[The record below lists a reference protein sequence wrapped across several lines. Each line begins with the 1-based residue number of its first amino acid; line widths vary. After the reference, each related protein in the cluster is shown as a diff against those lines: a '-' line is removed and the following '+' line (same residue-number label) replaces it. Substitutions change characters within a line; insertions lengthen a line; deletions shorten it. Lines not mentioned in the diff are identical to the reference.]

1 MRVEKTRFPKSLFAL
16 VLDLGLSL
24 TMCGALV
31 QCAHMNTC
39 PLQLEAQKRIL
50 ILDGGI
56 GTMFQQ
62 NKLQESDYRGE
73 RFADTARYPR
83 DLANN
88 NDILALTQPEMLMA
102 IHDAYFRAGADFA
115 STSTFSC
122 SLFGQH
128 EYFHIAPPGKHGQE
142 YYEGVLADVE
152 LARLVR
158 EMNLAALAIARE
170 SAEKAEARDGRKRY
184 VLGSLGPMAVMCSMS
199 SDVND
204 PAWRAVN
211 FDQLRRVYR
220 HQLLCLLE
228 GGVDGLIMETTFDT
242 LNAKACL
249 FAIDELREEGHDI
262 PPVILSVTIT
272 DRAGRTLS
280 GQTVE
285 AFWNSVRHNPLFAV
299 GLNCSLG
306 AELMIPF
313 AKELSELADCIICVY
328 PNAGMPD
335 PFSPTGYEHDAATM
349 APMIKEY
356 AELGLLNIVG
366 GCCGTTPEHI
376 AAIAAEVQAFPPRV
390 LAARPHP
397 KQLRLS
403 GLEPYNHDESRN
415 TLFVGERCN
424 VAGSPL
430 FAKQIRAGEFDKALA
445 IARRQ
450 VENGAVVLDF
460 CFDDGLIDGPSTMRH
475 FINLVSAEPDI
486 ARVPFMID
494 SSRWDVMEAGLQ
506 CLQGKGI
513 VNSISLKNGEEEF
526 LRMAR
531 LIRRYGAA
539 VVVMGFDE
547 EGMAEGVDA
556 RLRIAKRAHDLLVDV
571 VGFEECDIIFD
582 PNVLPVGTGIAEH
595 ACYGT
600 DFIGGVEKIHE
611 AFPNCQLSGGIS
623 NVSFAFRG
631 MNTVREAMHSAFL
644 YHAQKKGLNI
654 SIVNAGM
661 LGVYDMIEPQLLT
674 LVEDV
679 LLNRHE
685 GATEALLAHAQTLVP
700 AKDAPTEHVEE
711 WRLRPVNER
720 LSYALVK
727 GIIDFI
733 EEDTQEA
740 LSRCTNPL
748 ELIEGPLMD
757 GMSQVGDLFGAGKMF
772 LPQVVKSARVMKQ
785 SVALITPLIEQGQ
798 QAGSSVG
805 TIVLA
810 TVKGDVHDI
819 GKNIVGVV
827 LACNGFRVID
837 LGVMVSC
844 EKIVATAIAEKADL
858 VGLSG
863 LITPSLEEMSK
874 VAGALQLEGL
884 SIPLMVGGA
893 TTSALHTALKV
904 SPHYPRCL
912 VVQTADASTIVPV
925 AAALVGRERERFIQT
940 QLGEQ
945 ERLRQGFKKKDI
957 PLLSLADA
965 RAQALQID
973 WAAQPQPQPV
983 RTGRFTCSTP
993 VHGCSCHNPRP
1004 DFEIPWAE
1012 LIDAAD
1018 WSILLRSFELDA
1030 AWNTLKNTYHSNAN
1044 PEMRHEAEK
1053 LMQDAQELIAQG
1065 RDEEWLSIRAVFGL
1079 WAAHS
1084 QQDDIIV
1091 EGGSVLYGMR
1101 QQKLSKQ
1108 PRVGIADFV
1117 APEGQG
1123 GYVGAVQI
1131 SVSGGE
1137 QFAPSDDTYRAI
1149 LMPAVANML
1158 AESMAEC
1165 VQVRVAECWPDA
1177 GSNIVRPACGYPSQ
1191 PDHEEKR
1198 TVFDLLNAR
1207 EYTGAQLTDTAM
1219 MMPQASVCALIFN
1232 HPQARYFS
1240 VEPLGED
1247 QKADYAARKANHPH

>member
-1 MRVEKTRFPKSLFAL
+1 MTS
-16 VLDLGLSL
+16 
-24 TMCGALV
+24 T
-31 QCAHMNTC
+31 
-39 PLQLEAQKRIL
+39 LQLEAQKRIL

-62 NKLQESDYRGE
+62 NKLVESDYRGE
-73 RFADTARYPR
+73 RFADISRYPR
-83 DLANN
+83 DLMNN
-88 NDILALTQPEMLMA
+88 NDVLALTQPEMLMA
-102 IHDAYFRAGADFA
+102 IHDAYFMAGSDIA
-115 STSTFSC
+115 STSTFAS

-142 YYEGVLADVE
+142 YYDGVLADDE
-152 LARLVR
+152 LATLVR
-158 EMNLAALAIARE
+158 ELNLAAVQIART
-170 SAEKAEARDGRKRY
+170 SAQNAEARDGRKRY
-184 VLGSLGPMAVMCSMS
+184 VFGSLGPMAVMCSMS
-199 SDVND
+199 SNVND

-211 FDQLRRVYR
+211 FDQLRCVYR
-220 HQLLCLLE
+220 HQVLCLLE
-228 GGVDGLIMETTFDT
+228 GGVDGLILETTFDT

-249 FAIDELREEGHDI
+249 FAIDELREEGESI
-262 PPVILSVTIT
+262 PPVILSATIT
-272 DRAGRTLS
+272 DKAGRTLS

-285 AFWNSVRHNPLFAV
+285 AFWNSVRHHPLFAV

-306 AELMIPF
+306 AEVMMSF
-313 AKELSELADCIICVY
+313 AKEFSELADCHICIY

-335 PFSPTGYEHDAATM
+335 PFSPSGYEHDAATM
-349 APMIKEY
+349 APMLKAY
-356 AELGLLNIVG
+356 AEQGLLNIVG

-376 AAIAAEVQAFPPRV
+376 SAIAEAVSLYAPRV
-390 LAARPHP
+390 AAARPHP

-403 GLEPYNHDESRN
+403 GLEAYNHDDTRN

-430 FAKQIRAGEFDKALA
+430 FAKQIRAGEFDKALT

-460 CFDDGLIDGPSTMRH
+460 CFDDGLIDGPATMRH

-494 SSRWDVMEAGLQ
+494 SARWEVLEAGLQ

-547 EGMAEGVDA
+547 DGMADGVDA

-582 PNVLPVGTGIAEH
+582 PNVLPVGTGIVEH

-611 AFPNCQLSGGIS
+611 AFPNCHLSGGIS

-644 YHAQKKGLNI
+644 YHAQNKGLNI

-700 AKDAPTEHVEE
+700 VKDAPADQVEA
-711 WRLRPVNER
+711 WRLFPVEER

-727 GIIDFI
+727 GIIDFV
-733 EEDTQEA
+733 EEDTNEA
-740 LSRCTNPL
+740 LATCSNPL
-748 ELIEGPLMD
+748 ELIEGPLMA
-757 GMSQVGDLFGAGKMF
+757 GMSQVGELFGAGKMF

-798 QAGSSVG
+798 ESGSSAG
-805 TIVLA
+805 TVVLA

-827 LACNGFRVID
+827 LACNGFRVVD

-844 EKIVATAIAEKADL
+844 EKIIATVVAENADL

-874 VAGALQLEGL
+874 VATELQAAGL
-884 SIPLMVGGA
+884 RLPLMVGGA
-893 TTSALHTALKV
+893 TTSPLHSALKM
-904 SPHYPRCL
+904 SPHYPDGV

-925 AAALVGRERERFIQT
+925 AASLVGRESKSFIQDI
-940 QLGEQ
+940 LEEQ
-945 ERLRQGFKKKDI
+945 ESLRQGFEQKDI
-957 PLLSLADA
+957 LLMSLEEA
-965 RAQALQID
+965 RAQSLKIE
-973 WAAQPQPQPV
+973 WAAHPQPQV
-983 RTGRFTCSTP
+983 LRQGRFTCSTP
-993 VHGCSCHNPRP
+993 VSGCACHNPQP
-1004 DFEIPWAE
+1004 NFEISWSE
-1012 LIDAAD
+1012 LIERAD

-1030 AWNTLKNTYHSNAN
+1030 AWNPLKNVFHPNAN
-1044 PEMRHEAEK
+1044 PDMRLEAER
-1053 LMQDAQELIAQG
+1053 LMSDAHALFEQG
-1065 RDEEWLSIRAVFGL
+1065 ADEEWLSVRGVFGL
-1079 WAAHS
+1079 WPAHS
-1084 QQDDIIV
+1084 QGDDIVV
-1091 EGGSVLYGMR
+1091 EGGSILHGVR
-1101 QQKLSKQ
+1101 QQKQSAKARLCLS
-1108 PRVGIADFV
+1108 DFV

-1123 GYVGAVQI
+1123 GYVGAMQL
-1131 SVSGGE
+1131 SVTGGDH
-1137 QFAPSDDTYRAI
+1137 FNGSDDTYRAI
-1149 LMPAVANML
+1149 LLPALANML
-1158 AESMAEC
+1158 AESMAEAM
-1165 VQVRVAECWPDA
+1165 QERVTQYWPELN
-1177 GSNIVRPACGYPSQ
+1177 SSIVRPACGYPSQ

-1198 TVFDLLNAR
+1198 IVFDLLNAG
-1207 EYTGAQLTDTAM
+1207 EFTGAQLTESAM
-1219 MMPQASVCALIFN
+1219 MVPQASVCALIFN

-1240 VEPLGED
+1240 ALPLGED
-1247 QKADYAARKANHPH
+1247 QKADYQARLS